1 MSTEPSPIPANPRS
15 GKQSMMR
22 ATTTSSRSAFTLVEL
37 LVAVGVVVLLSIGI
51 GQLFGNVSRLVNTG
65 SAVAEVDALARAMEK
80 QIRDDFDRM
89 GTLRSEDTVLAIRSR
104 LVRNIYLTAE
114 DDESDRRDGLVP
126 GDPGSLARSTRLDE
140 VLFLA
145 EAGGNSLFQTAQEAG
160 SDFTSVF
167 TPVARVYYGHAL
179 KPPRDPNY
187 NPDPEDI
194 DFDEADPAD
203 EDLYRS
209 RLWYPDGDFG
219 SGPTA
224 QAPNSVFNRFDSSQ
238 RSTGRN
244 QFSGEFALARHEL
257 LLAGGLAFSAADPGT
272 GSLSG
277 RNRSIAMY
285 ARDLDTLRFNGIS
298 SAVFE
303 SPGSDSPFY
312 RVPQFSNF
320 DVPRIGLIRHG
331 RVDIAAQSPES
342 LKRWLEGTEP
352 RLPANIGGV
361 PPANPPDATPFDSG
375 FFDIGNEEWRP
386 SALGIADR
394 PLWVRPIIVRGQVI
408 NNPGGSSPVLGQLR
422 QYNRRHL
429 QSAIAGMFNR
439 ILVETEPTTIQRAIP
454 ADNADD
460 RPEQALMDYHAV
472 IASRCSRFEVY
483 WSDGTRWR
491 GNGSGP
497 IDLSGDGSYIVE
509 YSEGDIVWFGFN
521 TPREELLLP
530 NVANPEIP
538 RNFRNGRLNTT
549 GNGLGDIGLEA
560 AYDTLRTGAAENQ
573 NDEYLAIWGYR
584 VPGASG
590 RYESGAWVKPR
601 LLKFRMT
608 LHDSQFRLRNGKTFE
623 FIIEIDN
630 EQ

>member
-1 MSTEPSPIPANPRS
+1 
-15 GKQSMMR
+15 MMR

-65 SAVAEVDALARAMEK
+65 AAVAEVDALARAMEK

-89 GTLRSEDTVLAIRSR
+89 GTLRSEDTILAIRSR
-104 LVRNIYLTAE
+104 LVSNIYLTAE

-194 DFDEADPAD
+194 DFDQADPAD

-224 QAPNSVFNRFDSSQ
+224 QAPNSVFNRFDTSQ

-244 QFSGEFALARHEL
+244 QFAGEFALARHEL

-352 RLPANIGGV
+352 RLPSNIGGV

-375 FFDIGNEEWRP
+375 FFDIGNDEWRP

-394 PLWVRPIIVRGQVI
+394 PLWVRPIIVRGTVI
-408 NNPGGSSPVLGQLR
+408 NNPGGTSPVLGQLR
-422 QYNRRHL
+422 QYNRKLL

-439 ILVETEPTTIQRAIP
+439 FLVETEPTTIQRAIP

-509 YSEGDIVWFGFN
+509 YTEGDIVWFGIN
-521 TPREELLLP
+521 TTREDYENLT
-530 NVANPEIP
+530 NTSTVVISPEIP
-538 RNFRNGRLNTT
+538 RGTRNNLLNTT
-549 GNGLGDIGLEA
+549 GDGVGVDIGLEA